1 MNASPQMV
9 PIVVYH
15 SVADPHDHVLRRLS
29 IPINLFERQIAYL
42 HKHGFQ
48 AVDLRDIQRH
58 LLDRRALPA
67 KAVGISF
74 DDGYLDN
81 WVYAWP
87 LLKRYGMKATLFV
100 ATDFVEPR
108 DICRPTLEDVWA
120 GRKRA
125 QDLEWWGHASWRE
138 LERMQASGVI
148 DVQSHTRTHNWYFA
162 NDNIVD
168 FHHPQGDH
176 YWLYWHTHAAEK
188 PRWLTQDF
196 RAAIPLGRPVYAHH
210 QTLLGA
216 RYFEDPALADA
227 TIAHVASH
235 GGAEFFRKSDW
246 RAELLA
252 VVAAQRRAAG
262 DAGYRETTAQYHA
275 RVRDELVGSRQLIAE
290 RLGKSVELLCWPCGD
305 YSPALQRMAVEECGY
320 QATVNVA
327 KVTNRY
333 GDDPGELRRLVFEQ
347 DYSGVGR
354 IALVYLNFVGMVN
367 YRSGRRMAYPI
378 APITRRLM
386 LAGRAL
392 QRWLD

>member
-1 MNASPQMV
+1 MTLSAQMV

-58 LLDRRALPA
+58 LLDRRPLPA

-87 LLKRYGMKATLFV
+87 ILKRYGMKATLFV

-120 GRKRA
+120 GRLR
-125 QDLEWWGHASWRE
+125 QHDLEWWGHASWTE
-138 LERMQASGVI
+138 LARMQASGVI

-162 NDNIVD
+162 NDSIVD

-176 YWLYWHTHAAEK
+176 YWLYWHTHPQDK
-188 PRWLTQDF
+188 PGWLTQDF
-196 RAAIPLGRPVYAHH
+196 RACIPLGRPVYSHH
-210 QTLLGA
+210 QTLLGE
-216 RYFEDPALADA
+216 RYFEDPAIADA

-235 GGAEFFRKSDW
+235 GGAEFFRKPDW
-246 RAELLA
+246 RAELQA
-252 VVAAQRRAAG
+252 VVAARRRVAG

-275 RVRDELVGSRQLIAE
+275 RVREELAGSRRLIVE
-290 RLGKSVELLCWPCGD
+290 RLNKPVELLCWPCGD
-305 YSPALQRMAVEECGY
+305 YSPALQRMALEEGGY

-327 KVTNRY
+327 KLTNRY

-354 IALVYLNFVGMVN
+354 IPLVYMNFVGMVN

-392 QRWLD
+392 ERWLD